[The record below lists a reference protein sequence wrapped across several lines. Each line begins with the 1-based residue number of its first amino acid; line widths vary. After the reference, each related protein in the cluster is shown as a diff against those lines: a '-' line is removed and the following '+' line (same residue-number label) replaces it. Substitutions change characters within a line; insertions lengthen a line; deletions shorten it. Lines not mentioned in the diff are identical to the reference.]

1 MFKHLLVFLRKIN
14 PINKYR
20 IVKLNSDLYVVLYNY
35 PANESKW
42 SCVQTDTPDILNEI
56 LTREKFNPQ
65 KYISK
70 LFLHEMKSNTWK
82 YNKSYTPDILRYTG
96 VKSVE
101 DAKELIA
108 RHKEFRAFRK
118 EYQTVKLVEVL

>member
-42 SCVQTDTPDILNEI
+42 SCVRTDTPNILNEI

-70 LFLHEMKSNTWK
+70 LFLHEMKKQYFGNII
-82 YNKSYTPDILRYTG
+82 NRIHQ
-96 VKSVE
+96 
-101 DAKELIA
+101 I
-108 RHKEFRAFRK
+108 F
-118 EYQTVKLVEVL
+118 